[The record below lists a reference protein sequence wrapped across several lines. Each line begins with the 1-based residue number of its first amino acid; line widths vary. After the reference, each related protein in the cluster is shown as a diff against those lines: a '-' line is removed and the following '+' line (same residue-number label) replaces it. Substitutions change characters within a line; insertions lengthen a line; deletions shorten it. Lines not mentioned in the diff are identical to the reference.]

1 MEIGRWLGVSPWL
14 SVFSIL
20 TLFHICHF
28 NLNQISRVPIFQSAS
43 KIWMNNSIFL
53 AAEAALKV
61 TMQLTDW
68 MIDSL
73 SHGSET
79 LVMWLWQVRIP
90 GFTRYTFFAYHAP
103 VSPDSLVWLDLP
115 VSPESPDLL
124 DLLFH
129 LIHLWVEKVKRSWM
143 KQYLEVTICLWQMRF
158 C

>member
-1 MEIGRWLGVSPWL
+1 MDSLLWRAMEIGRWLGVSFTIRL
-14 SVFSIL
+14 FNSHSISHL
-20 TLFHICHF
+20 PFQSKR
-28 NLNQISRVPIFQSAS
+28 NSRVPIFQSAS
-43 KIWMNNSIFL
+43 MIWMNNSIFL
-53 AAEAALKV
+53 AAEAALEV

-143 KQYLEVTICLWQMRF
+143 KQ
-158 C
+158 